1 MVCTGS
7 RLHPC
12 FNITIIVTI
21 TIFIVIIIIMIII
34 TILLLLLSILLVY
47 APTAPPAQ
55 VYFRR
60 IVVVA
65 KSVRLGFVDAPIT
78 QASVATPIFNNRDM
92 HVHLAFRGARSGAP
106 GAEAKGYL
114 QVA

>member
-1 MVCTGS
+1 MVWTGS

-21 TIFIVIIIIMIII
+21 TIFIIIIIIIII

-78 QASVATPIFNNRDM
+78 QTSFATPIFKNRDM